1 MASRTF
7 CSTGDSAPSDVV
19 ARSVP
24 RIKNRSIDIFHKNT
38 GETPHSQGLVDNNCA
53 HRVDLDLENAYFGV
67 PFRSVAAR
75 KDRRS
80 TGIAVLPEGGPL
92 NFMIHMQ
99 DVMAKP
105 MPDFREGSIVK
116 GRILEVRP
124 REVLVDV
131 GYKSEG
137 VIPLAEFD
145 DVESLEVGDEVD
157 VLLERLENDEGMVVL
172 SKEKAAYRQ
181 NWNKIVGVFQ
191 GDGLIKGKVK
201 SVVKGGLMVNI
212 GVEAFL
218 PASQIDVVPPKD
230 LQQFVGNTYDFKI
243 VKLNDDRKNVV
254 LSRREVI
261 EKERSEKRQKFMEGV
276 NVGDRVVGTV
286 KNITDFGAF
295 IDLDGMD
302 GLLHVTDM
310 TWGRLGHP
318 SELLKVG
325 QQLEV
330 IVLDLNKEK
339 ERVSLGLKQTQK
351 NPWDQIEERFP
362 AGQRIKGKITNL
374 VPYGAFVEIEEG
386 VEGLIHVSEL
396 SWTKRIMRP
405 SDILSVGQEVEAV
418 VLGVNKEEQKI
429 SLGLRQLETNPW
441 DEIEKKFTIGS
452 RVKGKIRNMTAYGAF
467 VELDEGID
475 GMIHVSDLSWTRKI
489 NHPSEV
495 FKKADEIEAV
505 VIDIDKVNQRISLGI
520 KQLTE
525 DPWKT
530 IDEKYKIGDLV
541 NGKVTKLASFGAF
554 VQLQDDIDGLVHI
567 SQLSEDHVAKVK
579 DVLKVGQEV
588 EARVIKVDK
597 LERRIGLSIK
607 AANYTEEQ
615 LRKEAEAL
623 DILRP
628 GEDMV
633 GLEKAF
639 AAAEQEEYR
648 PGDSKKEVTE
658 SKESKRES
666 KKESKK
672 K

>member
-1 MASRTF
+1 M
-7 CSTGDSAPSDVV
+7 V
-19 ARSVP
+19 
-24 RIKNRSIDIFHKNT
+24 
-38 GETPHSQGLVDNNCA
+38 Q
-53 HRVDLDLENAYFGV
+53 
-67 PFRSVAAR
+67 
-75 KDRRS
+75 
-80 TGIAVLPEGGPL
+80 
-92 NFMIHMQ
+92 MQ
-99 DVMAKP
+99 DVMSKP

-124 REVLVDV
+124 REVLVDI

-137 VIPLAEFD
+137 VISRAEFE
-145 DVESLEVGDEVD
+145 DVENLEVGDEVD

-181 NWNKIVGVFQ
+181 NWNKIASVFQ
-191 GDGLIKGKVK
+191 EDGLIKGKVK

-218 PASQIDVVPPKD
+218 PASQIDIVPPKD

-243 VKLNDDRKNVV
+243 VKINDDRRNVV
-254 LSRREVI
+254 LSRRELI
-261 EKERSEKRQKFMEGV
+261 EQERSEKRQKFMDSV
-276 NVGDRVVGTV
+276 NVGDRVTGTV
-286 KNITDFGAF
+286 KNLTDFGAF

-302 GLLHVTDM
+302 GLLHITDM

-318 SELLKVG
+318 SELVKVG

-330 IVLDLNKEK
+330 QVLDINKEK

-362 AGQRIKGKITNL
+362 AGQKVKGKITNL
-374 VPYGAFVEIEEG
+374 VPYGAFVELEEG

-429 SLGLRQLETNPW
+429 SLGLRQLEPNPW

-452 RVKGKIRNMTAYGAF
+452 RVKGTIRNMTAYGAF

-489 NHPSEV
+489 NHPSEM
-495 FKKADEIEAV
+495 FKKGDEVEAE
-505 VIDIDKVNQRISLGI
+505 VIDIDKTNQRISLGI
-520 KQLTE
+520 KQLSE
-525 DPWKT
+525 DPWKV
-530 IDEKYKIGDLV
+530 IDEKYKIGDLLK
-541 NGKVTKLASFGAF
+541 GKVSKLASFGAF
-554 VQLQDDIDGLVHI
+554 VELQDDIDGLVHI

-597 LERRIGLSIK
+597 VERRIGLSIK

-615 LRKEAEAL
+615 LRKEAESFET
-623 DILRP
+623 LRP

-648 PGDSKKEVTE
+648 PGESKKATA
-658 SKESKRES
+658 KESKPAKEAKEPKS